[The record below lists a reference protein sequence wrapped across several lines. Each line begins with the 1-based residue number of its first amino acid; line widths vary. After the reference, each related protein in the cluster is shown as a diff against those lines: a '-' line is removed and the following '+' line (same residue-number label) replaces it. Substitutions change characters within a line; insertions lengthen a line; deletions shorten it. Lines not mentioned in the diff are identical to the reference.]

1 MEGNENTLEKAVEA
15 LKNEQI
21 PAGPPQEVTNSTI
34 AKLTEA
40 AGQADTVKFENR
52 FRIIERLKA
61 TKSLIKIAAAAVL
74 LISAGYATGR
84 LSGPRPPDMEQIR
97 AALEPKIRQNLLAE
111 TKQYLQLALANAY
124 VRIQDELSQQYREDL
139 RRAVLQSVAASNAVT
154 NELLTEL
161 IESINEA
168 QNQDRQWVVAALDEI
183 ESNRLHDRNQF
194 GNALATLALQTE
206 DELMRTKQD
215 VAQVLSYTQSGLSIP
230 DEIRN
235 SDNSNER
242 TEK

>member
-1 MEGNENTLEKAVEA
+1 MVNWQV
-15 LKNEQI
+15 
-21 PAGPPQEVTNSTI
+21 
-34 AKLTEA
+34 
-40 AGQADTVKFENR
+40 
-52 FRIIERLKA
+52 IIEKHGPAVWQTSYRLLGNHA
-61 TKSLIKIAAAAVL
+61 DAA
-74 LISAGYATGR
+74 GR

-97 AALEPKIRQNLLAE
+97 ATLEPKIRQNLLDEA
-111 TKQYLQLALANAY
+111 KQYLQLGLANGY
-124 VRIQDELSQQYREDL
+124 VRIKDELSQQYRQDL
-139 RRAVLQSVAASNAVT
+139 SRVALQSVAASNAVT

-168 QNQDRQWVVAALDEI
+168 QNQDRQWVVAALDQI

-194 GNALATLALQTE
+194 SNALATFALQTE

-215 VAQVLSYTQSGLSIP
+215 MAHILSYTQPGLSIP
-230 DEIRN
+230 DEMNN

>member
-1 MEGNENTLEKAVEA
+1 MEENENTLEKAVEA

-21 PAGPPQEVTNSTI
+21 PPGPPQEVTESTI

-52 FRIIERLKA
+52 TRIIERLKA
-61 TKSLIKIAAAAVL
+61 AKSLTKIAAAAVL
-74 LISAGYATGR
+74 LIAAGYATGR

-97 AALEPKIRQNLLAE
+97 AALEPKIRQNLLDE
-111 TKQYLQLALANAY
+111 TKQYLQLGLANGY
-124 VRIQDELSQQYREDL
+124 VRIKDELSQRYRQDL
-139 RRAVLQSVAASNAVT
+139 SRVALQSVAASNAVI

-168 QNQDRQWVVAALDEI
+168 QNQDRQWVAAAFDQI
-183 ESNRLHDRNQF
+183 ESNRLQDRNQF
-194 GNALATLALQTE
+194 SNALTTLALQTE

-215 VAQVLSYTQSGLSIP
+215 VAQVLSYTQPGLSIP
-230 DEIRN
+230 NEIRN